1 MLYSKTKRDLEMHL
15 RRQQALVMPESPI
28 YEIVLGKYQANDAK
42 VNEVEELLVSPT
54 CVVTS
59 LVID

>member
-1 MLYSKTKRDLEMHL
+1 
-15 RRQQALVMPESPI
+15 MPESPV

-42 VNEVEELLVSPT
+42 VKEVEELLTKPS